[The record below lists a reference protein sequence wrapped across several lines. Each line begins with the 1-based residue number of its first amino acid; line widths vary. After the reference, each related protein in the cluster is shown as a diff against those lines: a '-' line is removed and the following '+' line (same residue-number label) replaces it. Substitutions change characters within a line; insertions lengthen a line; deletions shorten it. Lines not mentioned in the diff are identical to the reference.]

1 MVIQL
6 FSMQDDTVSSPPRG
20 VLRVLHKKA
29 LLIGASIV
37 LLSACTIT
45 PGMRNE
51 IDRGDI
57 SVPGIK
63 VIEVTPEVVL
73 SEALATSASTAADVP
88 AWLSERK
95 IDSDGYRL
103 GQGDVVRIVIWDHPE
118 LNNPSGQAQGDSASG
133 GRLVEP
139 DGKLFFPYIGRIQA
153 AGLTPTQ
160 LREDIIGALS
170 KFIKEPQIDVRIT
183 EFRSQRVYVTGE
195 VTSPGPI
202 FLNDVPVAALDAI
215 ASKGGFTE
223 LSNRRRILLTRDG
236 VTADLHAEDLIYADP
251 KNGVFLKA
259 GDIVN
264 IPDISDDKIFL
275 LGDFV
280 TQKTILQGRTTVS
293 LAEAITEGGGLDKLG
308 ANAKAIFIFRRN
320 ESAASLGK
328 QKAGSEDS
336 GAAPSVDERLL
347 FAPKVYAM
355 DLTRAESLLLA
366 ERFSLK
372 PRDVVY
378 IASTDFSKYNRIINQ
393 LLPTI
398 STYFQ
403 LDRLINN

>member
-6 FSMQDDTVSSPPRG
+6 SSMQVKTTSSRIRRASR
-20 VLRVLHKKA
+20 LLHTE
-29 LLIGASIV
+29 V
-37 LLSACTIT
+37 LLACTAAVFVSACTIT

-51 IDRGDI
+51 IDRGEI

-73 SEALATSASTAADVP
+73 NEALATSASTAADVP

-95 IDSDGYRL
+95 IDADGYRL
-103 GQGDVVRIVIWDHPE
+103 GTGDVVRIVVWDHPE
-118 LNNPSGQAQGDSASG
+118 LNNPSGQAQGDSASS

-160 LREDIIGALS
+160 LRQDIIAALS

-195 VTSPGPI
+195 VSSPGPI

-236 VTADLHAEDLIYADP
+236 VTADLHADELIYADA

-293 LAEAITEGGGLDKLG
+293 LAEAITQGGGLDRLG

-320 ESAASLGK
+320 ESAASAANKDASSDGSA
-328 QKAGSEDS
+328 AGLS
-336 GAAPSVDERLL
+336 ADEKLH

-378 IASTDFSKYNRIINQ
+378 IASTDFSKYNRIISQ

>member
-1 MVIQL
+1 
-6 FSMQDDTVSSPPRG
+6 MQDDSVSSHLRG
-20 VLRVLHKKA
+20 VLRVLHKES
-29 LLIGASIV
+29 LLIGASAV

-51 IDRGDI
+51 IDRGEI
-57 SVPGIK
+57 AVPGIE
-63 VIEVTPEVVL
+63 VIEVTPAVVL
-73 SEALATSASTAADVP
+73 SEALATSAGPAANMP

-95 IDSDGYRL
+95 IDADGYRL
-103 GQGDVVRIVIWDHPE
+103 GQGDVVRIVVWDHPE
-118 LNNPSGQAQGDSASG
+118 LNNPSGQAQGDSASS

-139 DGKLFFPYIGRIQA
+139 DGKLFFPYIGRVQA

-160 LREDIIGALS
+160 LREDIIAALS
-170 KFIKEPQIDVRIT
+170 KFIKQPQIDVRIT

-236 VTADLHAEDLIYADP
+236 VTAELHAEDLIYANAS
-251 KNGVFLKA
+251 KGVFLKA

-280 TQKTILQGRTTVS
+280 TQKTILQGRTIVS
-293 LAEAITEGGGLDKLG
+293 LAEAITQGGGLDKLG
-308 ANAKAIFIFRRN
+308 ANAKAIFIFRRHEPAAN
-320 ESAASLGK
+320 PGNRNSNSNDSTVGSSA
-328 QKAGSEDS
+328 
-336 GAAPSVDERLL
+336 DEKLL